1 MSEKILQARIT
12 NKIDTH
18 ENWLKVADTFVPKN
32 GEICIDTITTTVDGA
47 VVAPPQTL
55 IKIGDGTS
63 TWGDLKF
70 LGAVSADVYAWA
82 KAATKPTY
90 TAEEIS
96 GLDDYIAGEI
106 QDTDTQ
112 YQIVK
117 DGDMGIK
124 LQSRPKTGG
133 AWTDVGTTLTLT
145 ATAEITTAI
154 QALDAAAVTAGAGEI
169 ISEVSQTNGLVAIKK
184 RSLAPADIPTLTTA
198 KISDFAT
205 AVDGRID
212 TKVGD
217 IGESADVAE
226 FVSDTVDT
234 AISTLNLNAVT
245 AGTGQVI
252 GQIQQTDGAV
262 TAQLKTL
269 TADDIPA
276 IPQSKVTDLT
286 TTLAGK
292 QDSLAFTSTYNAENN
307 KVVLENDLNA
317 AISGLSGAM
326 HYVGESTTD
335 PSTGTATV
343 EGHENWVSGDVVTY
357 NAKEYVYD
365 GENWRELGDEASYAI
380 KGSITNSDIAAG
392 AAIDQSKIANL
403 VTDLAAKATPTD
415 ITSAIEALDVASQA
429 VATGS
434 KITAIEQVNGKIS
447 VTTGAIV
454 PGDIPELPQTKVTGL
469 TTALAGKQDA
479 LTMDGTYNAE
489 SNKVATQSTVTN
501 AIGAL
506 DFDDTAVAHQFI
518 TEVNQDNGVI
528 NVQRAALTS
537 DDIPNLT
544 ASKITDLDTT
554 ISGAIDEA
562 ITADGAID
570 EAISGAVTE
579 AIAGVTGTVAAVE
592 NNFVTSITMANGKL
606 SGTVAQ
612 PTIANINGLQTALD
626 AKVNDSALA
635 TIAKTGNV
643 NDLVQ
648 TGTDVI
654 VLQCGSSTVNI

>member
-1 MSEKILQARIT
+1 MAEKILQTRIL

-18 ENWLKVADTFVPKN
+18 ENWLLVADTFVPKK
-32 GEICIDTITTTVDGA
+32 GEICIDVISTTVDGA

-55 IKIGDGTS
+55 IKVGDGTN
-63 TWGDLKF
+63 TWGDLNF
-70 LGAVSADVYAWA
+70 LGAIAADVYAWA
-82 KAATKPTY
+82 KAATKPSY
-90 TAEEIS
+90 QASEIQ

-112 YQIVK
+112 YQLVQ
-117 DGDMGIK
+117 DGNMGVK

-133 AWTDVGTTLTLT
+133 AWSDVGSVITFDPTTN
-145 ATAEITTAI
+145 ITTAI
-154 QALDAAAVTAGAGEI
+154 QALDAAAVTAGTGEI
-169 ISEVSQTNGLVAIKK
+169 ISEVSQTDGVVSVQK
-184 RSLAPADIPTLTTA
+184 RSLVANDIPNLTSA
-198 KISDFAT
+198 KITDFAT
-205 AVDGRID
+205 TVDGRID

-226 FVSDTVDT
+226 FVTDTVDT
-234 AISTLNLNAVT
+234 AIGTLNLNAVT

-262 TAQLKTL
+262 TAQVKTL
-269 TADDIPA
+269 TADDIPV
-276 IPQSKVTDLT
+276 IPTSKVTNLD

-292 QDSLAFTSTYNAENN
+292 QDTLVFNTAYNAESN
-307 KVVLENDLNA
+307 KAATMTDVQNA
-317 AISGLSGAM
+317 VAGLSGAM

-343 EGHENWVSGDVVTY
+343 EGHEDWVSGDVVTY

-365 GENWRELGDEASYAI
+365 GENWRELGDESSYAI
-380 KGSITNSDIAAG
+380 KGSIVDADIASNANI
-392 AAIDQSKIANL
+392 AQSKIANL
-403 VTDLAAKATPTD
+403 VTDLAAKATPAD
-415 ITSAIEALDVASQA
+415 ITSAIQALDKASTA

-434 KITAIEQVNGKIS
+434 KITAIEEVDGIIN

-454 PGDIPELPQTKVTGL
+454 ADDIPELPQTKVTGL

-479 LTMDGTYNAE
+479 LAMDGTYNAE

-506 DFDDTAVAHQFI
+506 DFDDTAVAHEFI
-518 TEVNQDNGVI
+518 TEVNETNGVI
-528 NVQRAALTS
+528 SVQRAALTA
-537 DDIPNLT
+537 DDIPDLT
-544 ASKITDLDTT
+544 ASKITDLDAT

-562 ITADGAID
+562 ITTDGAID

-579 AIAGVTGTVAAVE
+579 AIAGVSGTVAAVE
-592 NNFVTSITMANGKL
+592 NNFVTSISMANGKL

-612 PTIANINGLQTALD
+612 PTITNINGLQTALD
-626 AKVNDSALA
+626 AKANTDDLA
-635 TIAKTGNV
+635 TVATTGKIE
-643 NDLVQ
+643 DLTQ
-648 TGTDVI
+648 TDTI
-654 VLQCGSSTVNI
+654 IFNCGSSTTVI